1 MAEQLNENIITQK
14 PRGRK
19 TMVAGILIVL
29 AAAALINLALQMR
42 SFYTRVTHPLLYEE
56 YIEKYSEQYSVPKEI
71 VCAVINT
78 ESSFDSS
85 ALSEAGAMGLMQI
98 TKKPFGGFSPKRR
111 GYIGRYV
118 IRS

>member
-1 MAEQLNENIITQK
+1 MAEQLNENNITQK
-14 PRGRK
+14 PRGRKK

-29 AAAALINLALQMR
+29 TAARSYKLALQMK

-98 TKKPFGGFSPKRR
+98 TKKKPFGGFSPKTARIYR
-111 GYIGRYV
+111 
-118 IRS
+118 